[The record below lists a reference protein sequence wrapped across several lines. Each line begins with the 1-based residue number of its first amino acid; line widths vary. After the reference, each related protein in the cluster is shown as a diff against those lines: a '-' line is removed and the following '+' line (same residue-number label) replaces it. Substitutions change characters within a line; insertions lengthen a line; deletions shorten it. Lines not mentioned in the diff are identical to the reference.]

1 MFHELFD
8 KLMAQNPLL
17 QGGFVLMVTGWLGY
31 QLRALPGRAFAVVRL
46 SCTRVLQVRE
56 THPHY
61 EHWLALLTEHAVR
74 RGGPR
79 TLEVRVLGDDEGQ
92 RATRLAAGTDEFW
105 ARVHGKWCHV
115 TVRREDGAS
124 RQALLTRSIMEIEVL
139 WCSQTALREI
149 VHEAVRRATYVETRQ
164 IVDLYNRHGHPTT
177 IRIPKRDPKTLCLPQ
192 GLFESTAQRLH
203 EFCGAREQ
211 YEWAGI
217 PWRFGALLSGS
228 PGTGKTSLA
237 HALASRLG
245 LRIAVITLADLE
257 TDQELVDL
265 FRGISEQAI
274 VLIED
279 IDCAFRQ
286 RNEGGEAAAGI
297 SFSGFL
303 NCIDGVMAPQ
313 NGRILI
319 MTTNHPERLDPAL
332 IRPGRVDL
340 QLEVPLLCRQDASDY
355 VDRVFP
361 HVASRHDA
369 VDEVMAQPQPT
380 PAALI
385 NCLTS
390 AKWHRAAPRVP
401 ANDQEPS
408 ACTL

>member
-1 MFHELFD
+1 MFHEFLD
-8 KLMAQNPLL
+8 KLMTQNPLL
-17 QGGFVLMVTGWLGY
+17 QGGLVLMVTGWLGY
-31 QLRALPGRAFAVVRL
+31 QLRALPARAFAIVRHC
-46 SCTRVLQVRE
+46 CTRVVQVRE

-61 EHWLALLTEHAVR
+61 EHWLAMLTEHAVR

-79 TLEVRVLGDDEGQ
+79 TLEARPVFDEEGNGP
-92 RATRLAAGTDEFW
+92 RTSRLAAGTDEFW
-105 ARVHGKWCHV
+105 ARIHGKWCHV
-115 TVRREDGAS
+115 TVRREEGAA
-124 RQALLTRSIMEIEVL
+124 RQALTTRCVMEIEIIGCTRAVL
-139 WCSQTALREI
+139 L
-149 VHEAVRRATYVETRQ
+149 AVIQEVLRRATHVETRQ
-164 IVDLYNRHGHPTT
+164 LVDLYNRFGHQTT
-177 IRIPKRDPKTLCLPQ
+177 IKIPKRDPKTLCLPQ
-192 GLFESTAQRLH
+192 GLFESVAQRLQ

-211 YEWAGI
+211 YEWAGL
-217 PWRFGALLSGS
+217 PWRFGVLLSGT

-245 LRIAVITLADLE
+245 LRLVILTLADLE

-265 FRGISEQAI
+265 FRGIGEQAI

-340 QLEVPLLCRQDASDY
+340 HLEVPLLARQDASDY

-361 HVASRHDA
+361 HVASRHDV
-369 VDEVMAQPQPT
+369 VDQVMGSERPT
-380 PAALI
+380 PATLI
-385 NCLTS
+385 NRLMS
-390 AKWHRAAPRVP
+390 QKWHRGTPRLP
-401 ANDQEPS
+401 AQEES
-408 ACTL
+408 AGAR